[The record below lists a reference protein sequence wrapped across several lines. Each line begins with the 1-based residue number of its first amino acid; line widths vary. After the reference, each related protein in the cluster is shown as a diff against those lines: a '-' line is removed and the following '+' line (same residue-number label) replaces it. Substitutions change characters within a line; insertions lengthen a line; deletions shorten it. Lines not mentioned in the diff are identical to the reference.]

1 LIWLYLVTLELTR
14 TFTPRH
20 LRALVDLFSQN
31 VSAKVSF
38 EPSRPWR
45 DMGFSRTLPPTFLF
59 LQSSIVKEPTSQ
71 TRCRGPIAF
80 GSGPVECRSRGSLGF
95 HKGEL
100 FCRQRRAA
108 LVVRRI

>member
-14 TFTPRH
+14 TFTPGH
-20 LRALVDLFSQN
+20 LRVLVDLFSQN

-45 DMGFSRTLPPTFLF
+45 DVGFSRTLPPTFLF

-71 TRCRGPIAF
+71 TRCRGPYRF
-80 GSGPVECRSRGSLGF
+80 WLGPR
-95 HKGEL
+95 
-100 FCRQRRAA
+100 
-108 LVVRRI
+108 